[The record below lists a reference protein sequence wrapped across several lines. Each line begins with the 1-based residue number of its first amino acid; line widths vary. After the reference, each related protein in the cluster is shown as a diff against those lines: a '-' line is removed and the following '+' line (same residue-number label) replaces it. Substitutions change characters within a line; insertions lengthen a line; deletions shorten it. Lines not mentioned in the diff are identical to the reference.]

1 LDFIILNILENKIM
15 TIKQVHRFER
25 IVVEKLNKQGWNLKW
40 TGGKYEH
47 YDAKGFTKKYK
58 KCVIEMKFRKDYYE
72 EKLLE
77 KFKYDKLMALEKDII
92 KIYLVCDPKAM
103 YFFWLDNINL
113 TDVKY
118 IDCPQTTLWETK
130 MEKKE
135 VYLLN
140 ENTATYIE
148 KDFNFNS
155 LI

>member
-1 LDFIILNILENKIM
+1 M

>member
-1 LDFIILNILENKIM
+1 M

-77 KFKYDKLMALEKDII
+77 KFKYDKLIALEKDII

>member
-1 LDFIILNILENKIM
+1 M

-103 YFFWLDNINL
+103 YYFWLDNINL